1 MSPFAI
7 TEKRGNGRFVVLL
20 GEWNDFRVYSSY
32 KSIQRGSSVSTPSS
46 RQYHG
51 SFKRHGSPNYG
62 PISAQCFLQESL
74 MSGFLSQDRY
84 QG

>member
-1 MSPFAI
+1 MPAFAVA
-7 TEKRGNGRFVVLL
+7 EKGRNSGLVVLFS
-20 GEWNDFRVYSSY
+20 EWNDFRVYSSY

-74 MSGFLSQDRY
+74 MSGFRSQDRY